1 VLVKPGQRV
10 KRGDTIALVGS
21 TGYAIAPHVHYEVH
35 EHGDPVDPLKY
46 IFPDA
51 IAD

>member
-1 VLVKPGQRV
+1 V

-35 EHGDPVDPLKY
+35 ENGDPVDPLKY